1 MLPKSLLSTTALL
14 LLRSHGVSASDA
26 IYHSF
31 GKIDS
36 CQNGHP
42 ANVTSFDIYIFPGNA
57 TLTFSFSGLAT
68 VPGNAT
74 LSVAVEADGD
84 EVYRAQIDPCSVGIP
99 DLCPA
104 TGSMASFANA
114 SMHIPAD
121 TLDHM
126 DLASH
131 ADVRGRLSLQTYDVY
146 ARFHSSCVETALR
159 FDSSGDNGNGTAGA
173 EGSGSGNETD
183 GGKDSN
189 STNGRADNDGLGT
202 SQNSGASTLQDV
214 GYVAM

>member
-14 LLRSHGVSASDA
+14 LLQSHEVSASDA
-26 IYHSF
+26 AYHSF
-31 GKIDS
+31 GQITS
-36 CQNGHP
+36 CQNAHP
-42 ANVTSFDIYIFPGNA
+42 ANVTSFDMSISPENA

-74 LSVAVEADGD
+74 LSIAVEADGD

-104 TGSMASFANA
+104 SGDAASFAKA
-114 SMHIPAD
+114 SMNIPAD
-121 TLDHM
+121 TLDRM
-126 DLASH
+126 DLPSH
-131 ADVRGRLSLQTYDVY
+131 TDVKGRLSLQTYDVY

-159 FDSSGDNGNGTAGA
+159 SDASDNGNVTAGA

-202 SQNSGASTLQDV
+202 TQDSGASTVQGV